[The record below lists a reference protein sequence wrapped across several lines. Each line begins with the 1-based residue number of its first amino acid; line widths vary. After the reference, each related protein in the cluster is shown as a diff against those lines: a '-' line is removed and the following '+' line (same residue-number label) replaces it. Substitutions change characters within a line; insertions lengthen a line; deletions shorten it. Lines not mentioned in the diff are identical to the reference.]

1 MMKKGTLFATT
12 LLFTLT
18 NCPFAFAVEPNT
30 LTGLRKYEES
40 LGNTVNWDAASRKIS
55 VYEENTLL
63 YTTYLGSDAIQTEL
77 CSIRLP
83 ALVEA
88 DKNGTAYLP
97 QEALDFI
104 HATQAPVKISET
116 DGAYTIV
123 SKQYEDPEKNI
134 LIHYPEIQNAKGE
147 LLQSYMN
154 QSICQI
160 VEKYAKNN
168 LYESLTLD
176 YTITRS
182 DNRYISILF
191 TGTGKAAGISEP
203 VKIMDSISL
212 DFETSTVITAENFF
226 TQTDFLK
233 DILKDNTVRKPE
245 YETLRFYLTEDAIV
259 FYYKP
264 LDDSMTRYDVIAVD
278 WAQIQPLLRENVGDR
293 PAS

>member
-12 LLFTLT
+12 ILFALT
-18 NCPFAFAVEPNT
+18 NCPFAFAAEPDT

-63 YTTYLGSDAIQTEL
+63 YTTHLGSDTIQTEL
-77 CSIRLP
+77 CSMRLP

-88 DKNGTAYLP
+88 DENGATYLP
-97 QEALDFI
+97 QETLDFI
-104 HATQAPVKISET
+104 HAAQTPVKISDA

-154 QSICQI
+154 QSICQM
-160 VEKYAKNN
+160 VEKYAKSD
-168 LYESLTLD
+168 LYESLALD

-182 DNRYISILF
+182 DEHYISILF
-191 TGTGKAAGISEP
+191 TGTGKAVGISEP
-203 VKIMDSISL
+203 LKIMDSISL

-226 TQTDFLK
+226 TQTDALEAV
-233 DILKDNTVRKPE
+233 LKDNTVRKLE
-245 YETLRFYLTEDAIV
+245 YEALDFYLTEDAIV

-264 LDDSMTRYDVIAVD
+264 LDDSMMRYDVIAVD
-278 WAQIQPLLRENVGDR
+278 WAQIQPLLRETVGER